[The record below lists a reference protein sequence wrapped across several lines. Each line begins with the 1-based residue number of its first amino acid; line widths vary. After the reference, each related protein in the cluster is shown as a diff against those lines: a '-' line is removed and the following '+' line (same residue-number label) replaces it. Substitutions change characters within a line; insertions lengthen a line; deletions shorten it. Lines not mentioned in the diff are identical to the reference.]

1 MTSKSET
8 FVNSSY
14 VGLDVEAADL
24 QSFELVWVSDA
35 VIAYQAR
42 LLRIHVIFL
51 IQELLDLGYFFCE
64 LLIGRLQFVAA
75 RTVVSVEF
83 DDGWS
88 FSLFG
93 QQKSLTVE
101 VAAKQEWGVARLYM
115 WFDEAFACRQYRC
128 FNVGIVQV
136 GMIVNEF

>member
-1 MTSKSET
+1 M
-8 FVNSSY
+8 
-14 VGLDVEAADL
+14 
-24 QSFELVWVSDA
+24 
-35 VIAYQAR
+35 
-42 LLRIHVIFL
+42 
-51 IQELLDLGYFFCE
+51 
-64 LLIGRLQFVAA
+64 
-75 RTVVSVEF
+75 SVEF